1 MKPLSSAPQRR
12 AQVVACFV
20 LGLVSS
26 VHAQVGA
33 NATQATEPARPVPS
47 QPTSNEASTPTFDV
61 LEFAVEGNTVLSD
74 AAIEKAVMPFL
85 GEGKTFAAVEGARA
99 ALEKAYQDAGYLTVF
114 VDLPEQEVGQGL
126 ITLKVQEGRV
136 ERLAVSGSRY
146 YSQGYIRA
154 RVPELA
160 EGKVPNFNVVQAQL
174 ADVNRTDDRRVQPV
188 LRPGRT
194 PNSAEVELKVTD
206 QVPLHTS
213 VELNNNHSQFNKPW
227 RLVASARYDNLFQQD
242 HSMQLVAITNPQNP
256 SQSKAF
262 GLSYMIPESGG
273 DGWQAVALWSDS
285 QLEAFS
291 SVSILGRGQI
301 FGLKRQWGLPV
312 SGGLTH
318 ALTFGADYKNMK
330 ERVVVGSDQVASPI
344 RYMPFTLGY
353 TGSWTQEDSAVTTF
367 SNNFVFGVAS
377 LFQHEVDCGFGSQ
390 DQFACK
396 RDGADGGFSYF
407 RVDWRHSQPL
417 GKWNL
422 GVRLAGQV
430 ASQAVIGVEQYS
442 LGGAESIRGYLASEA
457 VGDHGAM
464 ASLQITTPNLSQS
477 TRLTEGEDSL
487 WRTLDELNA
496 YAFLDAGQVR
506 VIKSSVGEASHQSL
520 ASVGVGFK
528 LKANKAWTLNTDLAH
543 ALRAG
548 SATRAQDNRVH
559 VRLSADF

>member
-20 LGLVSS
+20 LGLASGVQ
-26 VHAQVGA
+26 AQVGA
-33 NATQATEPARPVPS
+33 NSTQANEPARQATPPVSASEAPTPS
-47 QPTSNEASTPTFDV
+47 FDV
-61 LEFAVEGNTVLSD
+61 LEFVVEGNTVLSD
-74 AAIEKAVMPFL
+74 AAIEKAVTPFL

-206 QVPLHTS
+206 QAPVHAN

-227 RLVASARYDNLFQQD
+227 RLMASARYDNLFQQD

-312 SGGLTH
+312 NGGLTH

-353 TGSWTQEDSAVTTF
+353 NGSWTQEDSAVTTF
-367 SNNFVFGVAS
+367 NNNFVFGVAS
-377 LFQHEVDCGFGSQ
+377 LFQHEVDCGFGPQ

-396 RDGADGGFSYF
+396 RDGADGGFAYL
-407 RVDWRHSQPL
+407 RADWRHSQPI

-422 GVRLAGQV
+422 GVRFAGQL
-430 ASQAVIGVEQYS
+430 ASQPVVGVEQYAI
-442 LGGAESIRGYLASEA
+442 GGADSIRGYLTSEA
-457 VGDHGAM
+457 VGDHGVM
-464 ASLQITTPNLSQS
+464 ASLQLTTPNLSPAAKLS
-477 TRLTEGEDSL
+477 EGEESL
-487 WRTLDELNA
+487 WRSLDELNA
-496 YAFLDAGQVR
+496 YAFVDAGQVG
-506 VIKSSVGEASHQSL
+506 VIRSSVGEASHQTL
-520 ASVGVGFK
+520 AAVGVGFK
-528 LKANKAWTLNTDLAH
+528 LKANKTWVLNTDVAK

-548 SATRAQDNRVH
+548 TATRVNDKRVH